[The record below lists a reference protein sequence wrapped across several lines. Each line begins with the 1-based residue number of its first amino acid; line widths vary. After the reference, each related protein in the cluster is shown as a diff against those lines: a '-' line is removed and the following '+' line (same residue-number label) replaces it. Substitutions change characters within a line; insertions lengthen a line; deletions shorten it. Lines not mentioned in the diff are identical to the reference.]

1 MEDEETPADHDGA
14 ALLYDYFKHLT
25 GLCLFSLGGVAA
37 LTDKVAGRSLV
48 LLIITFLVIG
58 LAGLISFTATG
69 SIVDSRAKGKPI
81 RRDITYCRHAAP
93 LMLSVGLG
101 MFLYLFVTARGH

>member
-1 MEDEETPADHDGA
+1 MEEEEALAEHDGA
-14 ALLYDYFKHLT
+14 TLLYDYFKHLT

-37 LTDKVAGRSLV
+37 LTDKLAGRSLV
-48 LLIITFLVIG
+48 LLVLTLLVIG
-58 LAGLISFTATG
+58 LAGLVSFTATG
-69 SIVDSRAKGKPI
+69 SIVDSRSKGKPI
-81 RRDITYCRHAAP
+81 RRDISYCRHAAP